1 MSTTIVRARQPE
13 ATVRMGTVMSIPAL
27 LRSFNVDPEVVLGEI
42 GCDVAL
48 FDNPD
53 SRMSLAA
60 HNRIVEHCAR
70 RTHCPHFGLLV
81 GQQDG
86 LESLGLVG
94 LLVKHSPDVGTA
106 LERLV
111 RHLAVHVRG
120 ACARL
125 ALTERLAMLTW
136 ELYAPGIGSP
146 SNCVG
151 DGAIAVYYNILHEL
165 CGPDWRPDE
174 VHLARRTPADTGPY
188 RRFFRVPLRF
198 DAEEFALL
206 FPRRWLAH
214 RLPPVDDALRR
225 LLQDQIDLLEAQ
237 SPGDFPEQVRS
248 VLRTALATGR
258 SKHRPDRG
266 ALRHAQPNA
275 DAPTERIRHEL
286 QQLLDETRLE
296 ISRQLLEESA
306 MEVGRIA
313 EILGYATHGAF
324 TRAFRRWTGL
334 APVDW
339 RSSRRSGP

>member
-1 MSTTIVRARQPE
+1 MTTAIVRARQPE
-13 ATVRMGTVMSIPAL
+13 ASVRMGTVMSIPAL
-27 LRSFNVDPEVVLGEI
+27 LRSFNVDPQVVLGEI

-53 SRMSLAA
+53 RRMSLAA

-125 ALTERLAMLTW
+125 TLTERLAILTW
-136 ELYAPGIGSP
+136 ELYAPGLDAVEL
-146 SNCVG
+146 VG

-165 CGPDWRPDE
+165 CGPDWRPAE

-206 FPRRWLAH
+206 FPRRWLSH

-237 SPGDFPEQVRS
+237 NPGDFPEQVRS
-248 VLRTALATGR
+248 MLRTALATGR
-258 SKHRPDRG
+258 SSADQIA
-266 ALRHAQPNA
+266 ALFGMHSRTLTRRLNA
-275 DAPTERIRHEL
+275 SGTRF
-286 QQLLDETRLE
+286 QQLLDEARFE
-296 ISRQLLEESA
+296 ISRQLLEEST

-324 TRAFRRWTGL
+324 TRAFQRWTGL
-334 APVDW
+334 SPVHW
-339 RSSRRSGP
+339 RSSRPSGP